1 MTKILNSG
9 LNMDPTTLN
18 SIKENPN
25 KAEGLAKAADQFE
38 TLFLQMVL
46 KSMRSASDALAS
58 EDSLVNSERQRMY
71 RDMHDGQL
79 TMAMANKGSI
89 GISDAMVRQL
99 SPMVEELQLQQ
110 TGNNFNVEL
119 KSNHNPVASNE
130 HEAGSGSFSQ
140 GSFSQPLLSI
150 SKPESIK

>member
-1 MTKILNSG
+1 M
-9 LNMDPTTLN
+9 LN

-99 SPMVEELQLQQ
+99 SPMVEEQQLQQ
-110 TGNNFNVEL
+110 TNNNLSVEL

>member
-1 MTKILNSG
+1 MTKILTPG

-25 KAEGLAKAADQFE
+25 KVEGLTKAADQFE

-58 EDSLVNSERQRMY
+58 EDSLVNSEQQRMY

-79 TMAMANKGSI
+79 TMAMANKGSL

-99 SPMVEELQLQQ
+99 SPVVENQSSQQ
-110 TGNNFNVEL
+110 GANNITAEL
-119 KSNHNPVASNE
+119 KSDRNSVASNKN
-130 HEAGSGSFSQ
+130 EAGL
-140 GSFSQPLLSI
+140 GSFSQPLLNI
-150 SKPESIK
+150 SKSGEH